1 MTAPS
6 ASTSVQAAVLGPTL
20 EARGGISTVNQ
31 LWLASAAWG
40 ACEIEFI
47 ETMTDAGSPARRSLH
62 MVRQQAHF
70 VRRLAAG
77 WRPDLVHVHLSYFT
91 SFYRK
96 LIYIEEALAVGLPV
110 VIHVHAPDLEGFAA
124 AHAVHAQAM
133 KRAFRRVDRV
143 VVLSHAMAATVRQL
157 AGPDVRIEVIYNPV
171 RVADF
176 GGRPRAATA
185 PPVCLFM
192 GIVGDRKGT
201 FDLARSIPA
210 ALEQAPGARFVF
222 GGNGEV
228 DALRTLLDELGVA
241 RSCDVLGWIS
251 GDDKRAAFDQ
261 ATVYCLPSY
270 HEGLPMSILEAMAGG
285 LPVVS
290 TPIAGI
296 PEAVI
301 DGETGYLV
309 APGDTPALARRLGR
323 LLSDGAHARA
333 LGAAGA
339 ARAGACFDV
348 DVVVAQVASLWRTI
362 LAERA

>member
-1 MTAPS
+1 MTAERPLH
-6 ASTSVQAAVLGPTL
+6 VAVLGPAL
-20 EARGGISTVNQ
+20 DARGGISTVNQ
-31 LWLASAAWG
+31 LWLASSAWAG
-40 ACEIEFI
+40 VEIEFF
-47 ETMTDAGSPARRSLH
+47 ETMTDQGSPARRSLH
-62 MVRQQAHF
+62 MVRQQARF
-70 VRRLAAG
+70 VRKLAAG

-96 LIYIEEALAVGLPV
+96 LFYIEEALAVGLPV

-124 AHAVHAQAM
+124 KRAVHAQAL
-133 KRAFRRVDRV
+133 RHAFHRVDRV
-143 VVLSHAMAATVRQL
+143 VCLSDAMARTVRDL
-157 AGPDVRIEVIYNPV
+157 TGAETAVEVIYNPV
-171 RVADF
+171 RMADF
-176 GGRPRAATA
+176 GGVPRAASA

-201 FDLARSIPA
+201 FDLARAIPA
-210 ALEQAPGARFVF
+210 VLDRAPQARFVF

-228 DALRTLLDELGVA
+228 EQLEALLDELGVA
-241 RSCDVLGWIS
+241 GSCEVLGWVS
-251 GDDKRAAFDQ
+251 GDDKHAAFDQ

-296 PEAVI
+296 PEAVL

-309 APGDTPALARRLGR
+309 APGDTVALADRLAR
-323 LLSDGAHARA
+323 LLSDGAHARQ

-339 ARAGACFDV
+339 ARARDCFDV
-348 DVVVAQVASLWRTI
+348 DVVVGEVAALWKT
-362 LAERA
+362 LCAERT